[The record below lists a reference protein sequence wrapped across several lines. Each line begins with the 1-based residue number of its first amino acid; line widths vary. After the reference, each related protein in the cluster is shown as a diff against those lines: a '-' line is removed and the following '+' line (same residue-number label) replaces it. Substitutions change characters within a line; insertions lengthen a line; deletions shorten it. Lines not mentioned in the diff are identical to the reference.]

1 MGIIIAGLILAIIL
15 LSNKIN
21 NLYTKVGE
29 QANDMAALTD
39 TLRQHKDNEG
49 RLVSTITSFRGQS
62 AKDFIK
68 IKTKDSTITELQ
80 KVVKINE
87 KRIKNTGSAT
97 VFTSTTNVDT
107 GAKTKITYSQKDQ
120 DSIQRAKKDTGRR
133 IAYIYPI
140 YESDIN
146 WGKWGSFHTTSS
158 KDSTHL
164 KGFINN
170 EYSVV
175 VGEDNPPN
183 LFHPFR
189 KATPFSEVT
198 NYNPYSTTKTLRT
211 YQTSLPPPKTWG
223 IGITGGYGG
232 VRANTQIYT
241 GWFIGVGLTKTFI
254 RW

>member
-1 MGIIIAGLILAIIL
+1 MT
-15 LSNKIN
+15 
-21 NLYTKVGE
+21 LYLKLDKQNQKVNE
-29 QANDMAALTD
+29 QANTIAALGD
-39 TLRQHKDNEG
+39 TIRQHKDSEG
-49 RLVSTITSFRGQS
+49 RLVSTITSFQAQS
-62 AKDFIK
+62 SKDFLK
-68 IKTKDSTITELQ
+68 LKTKDSTITELQ
-80 KVVKINE
+80 KVVKTNE

-107 GAKTKITYSQKDQ
+107 GAKTQIIYPQKDQ
-120 DSIQRAKKDTGRR
+120 DSLQGIKKDTGRQ
-133 IAYIYPI
+133 ATYPFPI
-140 YESDIN
+140 YESQIS
-146 WGKWGSFHTTSS
+146 WGKWGYFRIVSS

-175 VGEDNPPN
+175 VGEDNSPN

-198 NYNPYSTTKTLRT
+198 NYNPYSSTKTLRT

-223 IGITGGYGG
+223 VGITGGYGG
-232 VRANTQIYT
+232 VRANSQVYT